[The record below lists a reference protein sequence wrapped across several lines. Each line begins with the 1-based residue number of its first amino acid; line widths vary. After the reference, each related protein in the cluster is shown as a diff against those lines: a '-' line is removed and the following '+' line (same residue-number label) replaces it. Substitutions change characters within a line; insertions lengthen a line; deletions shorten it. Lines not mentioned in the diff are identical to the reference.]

1 VGNYLS
7 TDNAKTALKEIIEVY
22 NDDTGAYDSTR
33 LDNDID
39 AAEAEVNSGLTIRYT
54 IPATSSTG
62 IALCESWTL
71 AILRSKAYSRLAM
84 SETPIVILAEAKAA
98 RSAIRM
104 VGSGAIDLPGETE
117 QTTTG
122 LIAQIRTTSNTP
134 QMTRA
139 KLAGF

>member
-1 VGNYLS
+1 MGNYLA
-7 TDNAKTALKEIIEVY
+7 NATAQTALKEILEVY
-22 NDDTGAYDSTR
+22 NDDTGTFDSTR

-62 IALCESWTL
+62 IALCEAWSL

-98 RSAIRM
+98 RNAIRM

-122 LIAQIRTTSNTP
+122 LIAQIRTTANTP
-134 QMTRA
+134 QCTRA